1 MEENSK
7 RRWQIRAAVALI
19 FLLGFLAGALALNIY
34 HRRQFTSPLGA
45 RRYDRIIESL
55 DLTPAQKTQVEQII
69 NEARARMI
77 EIRKQSGPRF
87 REVRQETDERL
98 KTILTPEQWS
108 QWQRMT
114 SEMRG
119 RRRWERPQ

>member
-7 RRWQIRAAVALI
+7 RKWQIRAAVALI
-19 FLLGFLAGALALNIY
+19 FLLGFLAGALVLNIY
-34 HRRQFTSPLGA
+34 NRRQSGA
-45 RRYDRIIESL
+45 PFGAGRYERIIESL
-55 DLTPAQKTQVEQII
+55 DLTPEQKAQVEQVM
-69 NEARARMI
+69 NDARARMI
-77 EIRKQSGPRF
+77 EIRKQSSPRF
-87 REVRQETDERL
+87 REVRQQTDERM

-119 RRRWERPQ
+119 RRRGERDQ

>member
-7 RRWQIRAAVALI
+7 RKWQIRAAVALI
-19 FLLGFLAGALALNIY
+19 FLLGFLAGALVLNIY
-34 HRRQFTSPLGA
+34 HRRQSAPRFGTG
-45 RRYDRIIESL
+45 RYERIIESL
-55 DLTPAQKTQVEQII
+55 DLTPEQKARVEQVM
-69 NEARARMI
+69 NDARARMI
-77 EIRKQSGPRF
+77 EIRKQSSPRF
-87 REVRQETDERL
+87 REVRQQTDERL

-119 RRRWERPQ
+119 RRRGERHQ